1 MDKNYQSI
9 YALASPSGTSE
20 AVVVAAGPFFVFLG
34 MVAGR
39 RWVALALR
47 AIEQRGYRAWLKAT
61 TPFEPRATPLAM
73 VRATKAGRVD

>member
-9 YALASPSGTSE
+9 YAVATPSGTSE

-39 RWVALALR
+39 WVALAFR

-61 TPFEPRATPLAM
+61 TPSEPCYATGNG
-73 VRATKAGRVD
+73 KSDKSGES